1 MSNDLPPTT
10 DQQND
15 ALHRADVARIIAWN
29 PTLQSGRAAH
39 LGPARRP
46 VGALPAGR
54 GLSGAPMG

>member
-29 PTLQSGRAAH
+29 PTLQSGRTAH
-39 LGPARRP
+39 LGISAPTSRR
-46 VGALPAGR
+46 AACW
-54 GLSGAPMG
+54 